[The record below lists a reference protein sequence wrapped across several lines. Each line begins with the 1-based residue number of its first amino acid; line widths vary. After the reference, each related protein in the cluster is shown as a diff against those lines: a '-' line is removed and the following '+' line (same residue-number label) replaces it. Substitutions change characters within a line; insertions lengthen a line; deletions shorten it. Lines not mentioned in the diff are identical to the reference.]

1 MPRQAI
7 PGSLLAAAA
16 IVAMVALVATGCGRA
31 PGGSSGSA
39 TPVTSAGADAALDSF
54 FATIAEPNELS
65 FRLHQTAELGRLGVP
80 LVSTEHDLDVSGS
93 DFAGRESAGSTS
105 VQIGFDF
112 VVIGDAGWVRADGK
126 DWTEVAA
133 TELSPEDVLDVWRHI
148 APREDL
154 SFERVDA
161 DGALHFRS
169 TTPMAYDA
177 ASLRSSGLTAQ
188 VVDAELILQ
197 ADGTPVSLT
206 LLIEGSGT
214 IDGQVLELTGSTVA
228 EFSRWGEEITI
239 EPPG

>member
-1 MPRQAI
+1 MPLPAI
-7 PGSLLAAAA
+7 HRSLLAVAT
-16 IVAMVALVATGCGRA
+16 IVALLATGCGRA

-39 TPVTSAGADAALDSF
+39 TPAPSAGADAALDTF
-54 FATIAEPNELS
+54 FATIAKPNELS
-65 FRLHQTAELGRLGVP
+65 FHLHQTAELGRLGVP

-93 DFAGRESAGSTS
+93 DVAGRENAGSTS
-105 VQIGFDF
+105 VQVGFDF
-112 VVIGDAGWVRADGK
+112 VVVGDEAWVRADGK

-133 TELSPEDVLDVWRHI
+133 TELSPEDVLDVWRHL

-177 ASLRSSGLTAQ
+177 ASLRASGLTVQ

-197 ADGTPVSLT
+197 TDGTPVSLT
-206 LLIEGSGT
+206 LAIEGSGT
-214 IDGQVLELTGSTVA
+214 INGQVLELTGSTVA

-239 EPPG
+239 EPPR